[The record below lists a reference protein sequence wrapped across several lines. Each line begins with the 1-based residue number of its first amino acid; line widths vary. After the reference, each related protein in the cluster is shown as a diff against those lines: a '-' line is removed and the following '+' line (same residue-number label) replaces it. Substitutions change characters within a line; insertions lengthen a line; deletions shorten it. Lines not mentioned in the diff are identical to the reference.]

1 MNYVTIAIKPLTRN
15 SLCDPDDFLLAR
27 RNLDALMVKAFISA
41 NASETISAVLPI
53 YLRFLLPIGVRAGDT
68 RINNATRY
76 PPR

>member
-27 RNLDALMVKAFISA
+27 RNLDALVKAFISA
-41 NASETISAVLPI
+41 NASETISSAVLPI